1 MARKSADGEVTDFF
15 NLTKYKRVIELLTT
29 PDLEEFL
36 DVAKVSAIGVIIAG
50 LLGYVI
56 FTLMSFLPM

>member
-36 DVAKVSAIGVIIAG
+36 DVAKVSAMGVIIAG
-50 LLGYVI
+50 CLGYVI
-56 FTLMSFLPM
+56 FTLMGFLPM